1 MQGYIIRR
9 IFLLI
14 PTIFLVCLITFFLVR
29 WVPGSAVDVIEASLS
44 QGGTV
49 NIDRE
54 AIEHELGLDVPAPK
68 QFVIWFG
75 NLLQGNLGNSIIQG
89 RPVSTM
95 VLERMPVTLELGLMG
110 LLLSVCI
117 GIPLGIFSA
126 VRQDSPLDYLFR
138 TIAILLI
145 AVPPFWIGTLVMI
158 YPSTWWGWSPPMELI
173 TFKEDPLGNL
183 GMFVIP
189 AIILGTSTSGGLM
202 RMVRTMMLEVMRM
215 DYIKTA
221 WAKGLNEKTVIF
233 RHAIKNAFI
242 PVVTILGG
250 AIGMMIGGAVI
261 IEQIFNLPGMGL
273 LILQSL
279 NQRDYPLVSGTTL
292 ILSFFVMCANL
303 IVDISYSWLD
313 PRIRYS

>member
-1 MQGYIIRR
+1 VQGYIIRR